1 MDTGLTKKNK
11 NLLNALKKKYSTD
24 TDLVVL
30 VDTFLERT
38 DGLSQ
43 VFAKG
48 LLESA
53 KLTRGT
59 AKGVVKSKLQEI
71 IKEIGE
77 PEPPPMTPA
86 TEPATTP
93 VPEIPMTPMTPVGG
107 AAGAGAGDVPKE
119 PLGGGVGGEMGFSD
133 KTLAKLNTLME
144 KLNKFEPQ
152 LKGGENAKQNVI
164 GFLSALLLRQGTI
177 PRTVAEKAMDKYRTS
192 IFVKDATPAS
202 VIEGISS
209 LTDELMKVSPKPKDT
224 PADTPA
230 DTPSEPAEPPMEPA
244 PAPAPAPEPSP
255 APAPAPEEEEE
266 KEEQRSPD
274 TAPKAV
280 KTLTENKTPS
290 GKVVDI
296 DIDRVPTK
304 IELIP
309 KERLSAEDKSI
320 KQLQDDIDY
329 FYREFKEKLKNIRK
343 TKSNNLSILKRFHKR
358 ITGLLGGNLDLSKDD
373 TDKKTMGVVIKGSEF
388 IKEKLKEIIL
398 ESSIDGLSAQDLLIN
413 ISDESTGDKSKDAG
427 QYQFKTNK
435 ISGKTYANGEPVY
448 RYILNEDPEQT
459 DKQSAVYKQP
469 IHKIPNPKTMFRS
482 QVITSR
488 KAVAN
493 NPFINANQPTI
504 RLKSIY

>member
-1 MDTGLTKKNK
+1 MSTGLYKRNI
-11 NLLNALKKKYSTD
+11 NLLNALKKKFKDDKSLVATID
-24 TDLVVL
+24 TI
-30 VDTFLERT
+30 LEQSK
-38 DGLSQ
+38 GLTQ
-43 VFAKG
+43 VFVNG
-48 LLESA
+48 LFDDVEEN
-53 KLTRGT
+53 KLTRKQV
-59 AKGVVKSKLQEI
+59 KGVAKSRLEA
-71 IKEIGE
+71 IKEAMGD
-77 PEPPPMTPA
+77 PEPAEPPEPPA
-86 TEPATTP
+86 TEPA
-93 VPEIPMTPMTPVGG
+93 MTPVGG
-107 AAGAGAGDVPKE
+107 AAGAGAGDVPTE

-133 KTLAKLNTLME
+133 KTLAELNTLME
-144 KLNKFEPQ
+144 KLNEYKPQ
-152 LKGGENAKQNVI
+152 LKGGAKESTI
-164 GFLSALLLRQGTI
+164 GFLSALLLKQGTI
-177 PRTVAEKAMDKYRTS
+177 PRTVAEKMMDKYRTS
-192 IFVKDATPAS
+192 IFVKQPTPTN
-202 VIEGISS
+202 VLEGISR
-209 LTDELMKVSPKPKDT
+209 LTDDLMKLSPKPKDT
-224 PADTPA
+224 P
-230 DTPSEPAEPPMEPA
+230 SEPVEPPMEP
-244 PAPAPAPEPSP
+244 PMEPEPSP
-255 APAPAPEEEEE
+255 AKSLEDPVPAPAPDPEEE
-266 KEEQRSPD
+266 KEEQRAPD
-274 TAPKAV
+274 PAIKIV
-280 KTLTENKTPS
+280 KTPTDDKTPS

-296 DIDRVPTK
+296 DINRVPTK

-320 KQLQDDIDY
+320 KQLQDDIEY

-358 ITGLLGGNLDLSKDD
+358 ITGLLGGNLDLSKDLSKDD
-373 TDKKTMGVVIKGSEF
+373 TDKKTMGIVIKGSEF

-435 ISGKTYANGEPVY
+435 ISGKTYASGEPVY